1 MTLQN
6 RSNLVFFLKKA
17 IILFLS
23 IFLIGQYNEH
33 ITAIKNLGI
42 YLALF
47 LVLILFVVDTSS
59 VIQNIKNNIKNNKT
73 ILLLFL
79 FLNLYVFGISFFPY
93 DTTQNAALSALN
105 EFKRPFIF
113 IFIVLLWHDGSYK
126 NSKWLFFA
134 MVAAL
139 SVDNIHFF
147 IKGIEN
153 GTLLNLKNEKDQWI
167 QPIDRFYSGFFD
179 SLFIFSLVSLFFVKN
194 SSYKFFITVFNI
206 IVSLIFILLTGARG
220 SWLALA
226 LSLIVV
232 LALTFKNEKIN
243 LINKKTMIIC
253 LFLLSVSACV
263 YYNSTLLQLKVAQGF
278 YTSGRGDILTKRLP
292 LLFSSDRAYI
302 GIGFGGKQYTKFL
315 NDKNV
320 NNNDLGPTGVGV
332 DGTKYPYHD
341 EPVFIG
347 QYYHYG
353 VIGTVFFVALVFY
366 MLFASYKRYILNNK
380 FYIAIFGSILCTY
393 IFRGL
398 FETMYFT
405 HLYVMLGL
413 FIVFL
418 CKSKESDL

>member
-6 RSNLVFFLKKA
+6 KSNLITFLKSS
-17 IILFLS
+17 ILFLLS
-23 IFLIGQYNEH
+23 LFLIGQYNEH
-33 ITAIKNLGI
+33 ITAIKNLAI

-47 LVLILFVVDTSS
+47 LTLILFTVDTKN
-59 VIQNIKNNIKNNKT
+59 VMQNIKNNAKNNKA

-79 FLNLYVFGISFFPY
+79 LLNLYVFGISFFPY
-93 DTTQNAALSALN
+93 DATQNAALSALN
-105 EFKRPFIF
+105 EFKRAFIF

-134 MVAAL
+134 MVATL
-139 SVDNIHFF
+139 SIDNIHFF
-147 IKGIEN
+147 IKGIED
-153 GTLLNLKNEKDQWI
+153 GTLLNLKNEKDQWM
-167 QPIDRFYSGFFD
+167 QPIDRFYAGFFD
-179 SLFIFSLVSLFFVKN
+179 SLFIFSLVSIFFIKN
-194 SSYKFFITVFNI
+194 NFYKFFIIVFNI

-226 LSLIVV
+226 LSLMVL

-243 LINKKTMIIC
+243 LINKKSMIFC
-253 LFLLSVSACV
+253 LFLLAASACV
-263 YYNSTLLQLKVAQGF
+263 YHNSTLLQLKVAQGF

-292 LLFSSDRAYI
+292 LLFNSDRAYI

-320 NNNDLGPTGVGV
+320 NNDDLGPTGVGT
-332 DGTKYPYHD
+332 DGTKKPFHD

-353 VIGTVFFVALVFY
+353 VVGTVFFVALVFY
-366 MLFASYKRYILNNK
+366 MLFVSFKRYLSNNK

-398 FETMYFT
+398 FETIYFT

-418 CKSKESDL
+418 CKNKE

>member
-1 MTLQN
+1 MKG
-6 RSNLVFFLKKA
+6 FFQEKLKATRYLNIA
-17 IILFLS
+17 ILIFLS
-23 IFLIGQYNEH
+23 LFLIGQYNEH
-33 ITAIKNLGI
+33 ITAIKNLAI
-42 YLALF
+42 YLAL
-47 LVLILFVVDTSS
+47 LLTLILFAVDTKN
-59 VIQNIKNNIKNNKT
+59 VVQNIKNNAKNNKA

-79 FLNLYVFGISFFPY
+79 LLNLYVFGISFFPY
-93 DTTQNAALSALN
+93 DATQNAALSALN
-105 EFKRPFIF
+105 EFKRAFIF

-139 SVDNIHFF
+139 SIDNIHFF
-147 IKGIEN
+147 VKGIED
-153 GTLLNLKNEKDQWI
+153 GTLLNLKNEKDQWT
-167 QPIDRFYSGFFD
+167 QPIDRFYAGFFD
-179 SLFIFSLVSLFFVKN
+179 SLFIFSLVSIFFIKN
-194 SSYKFFITVFNI
+194 NFYKFFIIVFNI

-226 LSLIVV
+226 LSLMVM

-243 LINKKTMIIC
+243 LINKKSMIFC
-253 LFLLSVSACV
+253 LFLLAASACV
-263 YYNSTLLQLKVAQGF
+263 YHNSTLLQLKVAQGF

-292 LLFSSDRAYI
+292 LLFNSDRAYI

-320 NNNDLGPTGVGV
+320 NNDDLGPTGVGA
-332 DGTKYPYHD
+332 DGTKYPHHD

-353 VIGTVFFVALVFY
+353 VVGTAFFVALVFY
-366 MLFASYKRYILNNK
+366 MLFVSFKRYLSNNK

-418 CKSKESDL
+418 CKNKE